1 MKIETGKMIA
11 VDVRKS
17 LDTNPKTQ
25 RPKLTIDNFL
35 IAMQMDRR
43 YANMRYNELGDRPEI
58 HDIIVDGKP
67 MIKKWSDADSA
78 ASENYMENAYEL
90 YSPPKHEKAL
100 RLLFEERRYHPI
112 RDVVDAIKW
121 DGEERCEH
129 FLNKWALVEDS
140 DYSREVSR
148 LIFAGGIWRLYNPG
162 CKFDD
167 VPILYGPNQGEGKST
182 LVRFLAIKDEW
193 YGEVTMM
200 EGQQAIE
207 QLQGKWICE
216 ISELLALTK
225 NREQESAKAYIT
237 RTVDTYRKPWDK
249 NVTDLPRRCIM
260 IGSTNVLALSDK
272 SGNRRYYPVEVH
284 SNGYEIFDHEQEIR
298 AYILQCWAEA
308 REKYKRGEMPNYANR
323 KLVSVYRQMQEEA
336 TQDDWRVGA
345 IQAFLDLKKPCELT
359 CVREISHRALSPNP
373 DFPKEPNLIESKEIS
388 LVVNKMPDWKRVGT
402 RRVGNYGKQ
411 KAWVKLA
418 PVKYDDEKKPESEP
432 EKVPEKEPEKEK
444 KPEKK
449 SPAKAEKEEQEEIA
463 PLWVEEDDDDELPF

>member
-17 LDTNPKTQ
+17 LNVNPKTKQ
-25 RPKLTIDNFL
+25 PRLTIDNFL

-43 YANMRYNELGDRPEI
+43 YANIRYNELSDRPEI
-58 HDIIVDGKP
+58 HGILMDGKP
-67 MIKKWSDADSA
+67 VVKKWTDADSA
-78 ASENYMENAYEL
+78 ASENYMESAYEL

-112 RDVVDAIKW
+112 RDVVDALRW

-129 FLNKWALVEDS
+129 FLNRWAKVDDS
-140 DYSREVSR
+140 PYSREVSR
-148 LIFAGGIWRLYNPG
+148 LIFAGGIHRLYNPG
-162 CKFDD
+162 AKFDD

-182 LVRFLAIKDEW
+182 LVRFLAINDEW

-260 IGSTNVLALSDK
+260 IGSTNVLALTDK

-284 SNGYEIFDHEQEIR
+284 SSGYDIFDQEKEIR
-298 AYILQCWAEA
+298 EYILQCWAEA
-308 REKYKRGEMPNYANR
+308 RDKYREGKMPNFANR
-323 KLVSVYRQMQEEA
+323 NLVSVYRQIQEEA
-336 TQDDWRVGA
+336 AQDDWRIGA
-345 IQAFLDLKKPCELT
+345 IQEFLSQKTVGDLT
-359 CVREISHRALSPNP
+359 CIREICHRSLSSNP
-373 DFPKEPNLIESKEIS
+373 DFPKEPSLIESKEIS
-388 LVVNKMPDWKRVGT
+388 IIMNKLPDWKRVGT
-402 RRVGNYGKQ
+402 RRVGSYGKQ
-411 KAWVKLA
+411 KAWQKI
-418 PVKYDDEKKPESEP
+418 KPEEAEKPEP
-432 EKVPEKEPEKEK
+432 QKEPEEK
-444 KPEKK
+444 KEP
-449 SPAKAEKEEQEEIA
+449 KAAETPQTEEIA
-463 PLWVEEDDDDELPF
+463 PLWEEDDDDDGLPF

>member
-1 MKIETGKMIA
+1 MMA
-11 VDVRKS
+11 VEVRKS
-17 LDTNPKTQ
+17 LNVNKKTGQ
-25 RPKLTIDNFL
+25 PYLTIENFL

-43 YANMRYNELGDRPEI
+43 YAGIRYNEISDRPEVHGI
-58 HDIIVDGKP
+58 LVDGKP
-67 MIKKWSDADSA
+67 VIKKWTDADGA
-78 ASENYMENAYEL
+78 ASENYMESAYDL

-100 RLLFEERRYHPI
+100 RLLFEERKYNPI
-112 RDVVDAIKW
+112 RDEVDSIVW

-140 DYSREVSR
+140 EYSREVSR
-148 LIFAGGIWRLYNPG
+148 LIFAGGIHRLYNPG

-167 VPILYGPNQGEGKST
+167 VPILFGPNQGEGKST

-200 EGQQAIE
+200 EGQPAIE

-284 SNGYEIFDHEQEIR
+284 SNGYEIFDHEKEIR
-298 AYILQCWAEA
+298 EYIRQCWAEA
-308 REKYKRGEMPNYANR
+308 REKYRKGEMPNFANR

-336 TQDDWRVGA
+336 AQDDWRVGA
-345 IQAFLDLKKPCELT
+345 IQAFLDKKNPGELT
-359 CVREISHRALSPNP
+359 CIREISHRALSPNP
-373 DFPKEPNLIESKEIS
+373 DFPREPSLIESKEIGI
-388 LVVNKMPDWKRVGT
+388 VMNKLPDWKRSGT
-402 RRVGNYGKQ
+402 RRVGVYGKQ
-411 KAWVKLA
+411 RSWIKLEPFSA
-418 PVKYDDEKKPESEP
+418 MLPEP
-432 EKVPEKEPEKEK
+432 EPEQEPKKESEKEPEPKK
-444 KPEKK
+444 KPEPKK
-449 SPAKAEKEEQEEIA
+449 EPKSEEIA
-463 PLWVEEDDDDELPF
+463 PLWDEEEDDDELPF